1 MLQYYD
7 TDTKILTIPYT
18 YNQEL
23 VDIPKDTVEIIFQQD
38 DVNKIYLKFNQEI
51 KKIRYLTV

>member
-7 TDTKILTIPYT
+7 ENTKILTIPYT